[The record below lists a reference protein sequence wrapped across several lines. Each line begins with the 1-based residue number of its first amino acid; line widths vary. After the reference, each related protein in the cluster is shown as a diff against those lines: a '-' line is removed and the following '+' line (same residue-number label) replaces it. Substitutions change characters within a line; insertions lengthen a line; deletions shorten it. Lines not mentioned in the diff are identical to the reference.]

1 MTKDSKKPAAVLFLM
16 ALLLLSACSHLKEGN
31 ESATPPK
38 AENADCSKADD
49 SALTANV
56 KTEFSKKLR
65 NKVPEAISL
74 DTKAGVVTLTG
85 KINFDGTKKY
95 AAAIAKGV
103 KCVKDVVNNIEV
115 TPSPGCSAGD
125 KWCCCED
132 GACACMHINICP
144 ICEPK
149 IAKK

>member
-1 MTKDSKKPAAVLFLM
+1 MTKTSKKLAVVLFLM
-16 ALLLLSACSHLKEGN
+16 ALTLMSACSHLKEGN
-31 ESATPPK
+31 ESATQPK
-38 AENADCSKADD
+38 AENGNCSKTDD
-49 SALTANV
+49 STVAANV

-65 NKVPEAISL
+65 NKVPEAIKL

-95 AAAIAKGV
+95 AAEIAKGV

-115 TPSPGCSAGD
+115 TPAPSCSSGD

-132 GACACMHINICP
+132 GACVCMHVNKCP

-149 IAKK
+149 VAKK